1 MFSIFF
7 LLIIPLTHALDTT
20 PEGYKHYTIQYNKNY
35 TQNEYRYRY
44 HIFKTNVNYINREQR
59 SYHMGLN
66 HFTDMSKMEFRIKY
80 LGHHF
85 NTNRTGPNMN
95 IYNKNIP
102 QSLDW
107 RAKGYVTNVKNQQQ
121 CGSCWAFS
129 AVGAIEGQQAKKTNN
144 LVSLS
149 EQNLVDCS
157 YSYGCY
163 GCNGGWPEA
172 AMRYV
177 INNTGIDT
185 EDSYPYTASD
195 SECDYNKTTSGATIS
210 KTVNITQGNMTDLY
224 LALGNI
230 GPISVAIDA
239 DDDLQFYKSGIYKSE
254 ICSSEF
260 LNHAVLAVGYGEV
273 PSSQNYMYGN
283 YIISKVTSKYI
294 IVKNSWGLDWGM
306 DGYVYFS
313 ADIDNMC
320 GIAQAA
326 SYPLV

>member
-1 MFSIFF
+1 MFIT
-7 LLIIPLTHALDTT
+7 ITHAFNPT
-20 PEGYKHYTIQYNKNY
+20 PEGYKQYTIQYNKNY
-35 TQNEYRYRY
+35 TPNEYRYRY
-44 HIFKTNVNYINREQR
+44 HFFKTNMNYINSEKR
-59 SYHMGLN
+59 SYTMGIN
-66 HFTDMSKMEFRIKY
+66 QFTDMSKMEFRIKY
-80 LGHHF
+80 LGHNF
-85 NTNRTGPNMN
+85 NTPKTLSNPTSYR
-95 IYNKNIP
+95 KNIP
-102 QSLDW
+102 ASLDW
-107 RAKGYVTNVKNQQQ
+107 RANGYVTNVKDQQQ

-129 AVGAIEGQQAKKTNN
+129 AVGAIEGQHAKKTNN

-157 YSYGCY
+157 YSNGCD

-185 EDSYPYTASD
+185 EDAYPYTESD
-195 SECDYNKTTSGATIS
+195 GDCHYNKSTRGATIS

-239 DDDLQFYKSGIYKSE
+239 EDDLQFYKSGIYKSE
-254 ICSSEF
+254 ICNSHF

-273 PSSQNYMYGN
+273 PSTQNYLYGN
-283 YIISKVTSKYI
+283 TIISKVTSKYI
-294 IVKNSWGLDWGM
+294 IIKNSWGTDWGM

-313 ADIDNMC
+313 TDIDNMC